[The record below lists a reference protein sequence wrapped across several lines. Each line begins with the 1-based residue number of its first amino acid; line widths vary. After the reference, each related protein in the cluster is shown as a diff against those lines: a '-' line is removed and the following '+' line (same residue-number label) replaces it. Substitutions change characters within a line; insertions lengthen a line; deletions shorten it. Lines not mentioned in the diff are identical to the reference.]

1 MTGFPESKLDWL
13 VEKFENHKGWFNAGD
28 VRKKEDKKY
37 KNPDWQKLM
46 SLAVERGLAYSSD
59 CYRNAPKDSI
69 ALNLPEIPD
78 FFDKYIFEDHY
89 FICMPDMLFS
99 TMEWSKDSDE
109 FYHCFYK
116 WCNVHNLL
124 CGLQYREL
132 FDEQLLGEIPDETK
146 RYLVWEAKEIS
157 SIYKLIKF
165 GWAEILEGGYFS
177 EHKEICPANYNELF
191 LRILWDRFKRSVL
204 KTRYRKP
211 NDQSDR
217 TKLRLAQGIED
228 PCNINIECHLDENI
242 DRLRKFTGEQDDD
255 TYYALYDL
263 TISAG
268 CYSIREILKDS
279 ANPTVIEA
287 LKELKSI
294 VREEK
299 KACLKKLRKKVDKKP
314 SCKNLNPV

>member
-1 MTGFPESKLDWL
+1 MADFPESKLDWL
-13 VEKFENHKGWFNAGD
+13 IENFGDHIGWFNASK
-28 VRKKEDKKY
+28 VREKIYKKY
-37 KNPDWQKLM
+37 KKDDCQKLM

-59 CYRNAPKDSI
+59 SYPNAPKNSI
-69 ALNLPEIPD
+69 TFNLPEISV
-78 FFDKYIFEDHY
+78 FFDNYIFEGPC
-89 FICMPDMLFS
+89 FIDMPDMVFL
-99 TMEWSKDSDE
+99 TMEWSKDSEE
-109 FYHCFYK
+109 FDYFSHK

-124 CGLQYREL
+124 CGLQYHEL
-132 FDEQLLGEIPDETK
+132 FDEQLLDEIPDEMK
-146 RYLVWEAKEIS
+146 RYFVWEAKEIS

-177 EHKEICPANYNELF
+177 EHKEMICPANYNELF

-217 TKLRLAQGIED
+217 TKLRLAQGLED
-228 PCNINIECHLDENI
+228 ICNINIECHLDENI
-242 DRLRKFTGEQDDD
+242 DRLRKFMGQQDDD

-268 CYSIREILKDS
+268 CGSIKEILKDS

-294 VREEK
+294 VREER
-299 KACLKKLRKKVDKKP
+299 KAYLKPLRKKVDEEP
-314 SCKNLNPV
+314 LHKN